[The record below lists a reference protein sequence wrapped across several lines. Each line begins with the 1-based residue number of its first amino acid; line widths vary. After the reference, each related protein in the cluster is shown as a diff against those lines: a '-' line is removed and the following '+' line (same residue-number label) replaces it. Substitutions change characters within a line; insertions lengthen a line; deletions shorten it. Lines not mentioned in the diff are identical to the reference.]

1 MLSPTDEIILKKK
14 GISYDKIKEQLN
26 AFATGFPYLEIRSAA
41 EPGKGIVQVKDD
53 EIPAILNQWEEYLQS
68 DASIV
73 KFVPASGAASRMFK
87 DLFEFLESERNEPT
101 TVFEKKFFTEIK
113 KFAFYEELDEICR
126 LISHC
131 FFDKFHLVLH
141 KKQIFLFQ

>member
-26 AFATGFPYLEIRSAA
+26 AFATGFHYLEIRSVA

-68 DASIV
+68 DATII

-101 TVFEKKFFTEIK
+101 TCLLYTSPSPR
-113 KFAFYEELDEICR
+113 D
-126 LISHC
+126 
-131 FFDKFHLVLH
+131 
-141 KKQIFLFQ
+141 